1 MASSRLLLNSP
12 FFCVC
17 VENYIFFFCQALP
30 QRKRRY
36 IFLSRCINPRVGRK
50 NSPPPTPTE
59 KRKKKPQPPHM
70 LFCLDFSHGSGLQ
83 ILWTIKHHITNKSKA
98 YTHTHTSFFFVVK
111 QRKEKHGKERKIKKG
126 HSLRKPID

>member
-1 MASSRLLLNSP
+1 MVMIAVDNFFKTIWHHRAYYLTPP

-59 KRKKKPQPPHM
+59 KRKKNPNPHI
-70 LFCLDFSHGSGLQ
+70 CFS
-83 ILWTIKHHITNKSKA
+83 
-98 YTHTHTSFFFVVK
+98 V
-111 QRKEKHGKERKIKKG
+111 
-126 HSLRKPID
+126 